1 MIYKFLVG
9 SEEAENFKLEIV
21 IDSQDTFLRL
31 RNTILDAAGY
41 SRNQLDSFY
50 ICDEDWEKE
59 KEVTYIDMDT
69 DSDEDVWIMDETPL
83 DELLEEEGQ
92 KLKFVF
98 DYESE
103 RYFFM
108 VLKETVPGRKLH
120 DPLCQRKEGK
130 APSETLGIDPF
141 SATPPRTAA
150 KPQAAIDEFDT
161 SEFYGDESYNE
172 DELTDLENMDAD
184 DLQ

>member
-50 ICDEDWEKE
+50 ICDDDWEKE

-83 DELLEEEGQ
+83 DELLEDEGQ

-130 APSETLGIDPF
+130 APSETISDPF
-141 SATPPRTAA
+141 ASMARAPKPAA
-150 KPQAAIDEFDT
+150 PQTLDEFDT